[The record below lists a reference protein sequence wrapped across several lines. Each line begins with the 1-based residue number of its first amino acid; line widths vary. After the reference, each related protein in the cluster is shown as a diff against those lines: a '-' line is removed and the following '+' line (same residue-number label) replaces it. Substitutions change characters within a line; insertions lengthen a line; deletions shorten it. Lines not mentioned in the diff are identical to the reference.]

1 MHGFIILSF
10 FTTTAFVAAQQ
21 ETYFLPLVT
30 YNNQL
35 AARQQNCA
43 SVGEKPCGIYCMLL
57 TDTCCGNGAGAC
69 HLGTVCGLADNGI
82 YGCCPIG
89 RNCRGN
95 APDPS
100 ITTKIGNPRPTS
112 TTNTSNDG
120 PTSTTRTSTRVPTTT
135 STSSRGLTSVSSS
148 TSSSTVVT
156 SGSADSSTNTIP
168 QPTSGSGSG
177 SSGSGSGS
185 GSGSSGSGS
194 GGSGSGGSNGG
205 SNGGNGVV
213 TSSAG
218 MSRISLVT
226 LVGGFIAAVASFL

>member
-1 MHGFIILSF
+1 MHGFTVLSL
-10 FTTTAFVAAQQ
+10 FTTTALVAAQQ
-21 ETYFLPLVT
+21 EIYFLPLVT

-43 SVGEKPCGIYCMLL
+43 SVGEKPCGVYCMLL

-100 ITTKIGNPRPTS
+100 VTTKIGSPRPTS
-112 TTNTSNDG
+112 TISTSNDG
-120 PTSTTRTSTRVPTTT
+120 PTSITSTSTKALTTT
-135 STSSRGLTSVSSS
+135 SASSRGFTSVFSS

-156 SGSADSSTNTIP
+156 GGSADSSTNTIP

-177 SSGSGSGS
+177 SSGGD
-185 GSGSSGSGS
+185 
-194 GGSGSGGSNGG
+194 G
-205 SNGGNGVV
+205 SNGGNNNGNGIV
-213 TSSAG
+213 TASAG
-218 MSRISLVT
+218 MARISLVT
-226 LVGGFIAAVASFL
+226 LAGGFIAAVASLL